1 MWPVVTDGVA
11 WSLSQSVVIA
21 STAKTAELIEMSFGL
36 WTVVG
41 PSNHVLDEGCTLAQ
55 PGKYDGTVRVCRRC
69 SLVSNYFNHLLWPP
83 CIADADIIF
92 LP

>member
-41 PSNHVLDEGCTLAQ
+41 PSNHVLDGGCTLAQ
-55 PGKYDGTVRVCRRC
+55 PGNTMELSTCVG
-69 SLVSNYFNHLLWPP
+69 
-83 CIADADIIF
+83 DAALCQIP
-92 LP
+92 LTTCYGRPM